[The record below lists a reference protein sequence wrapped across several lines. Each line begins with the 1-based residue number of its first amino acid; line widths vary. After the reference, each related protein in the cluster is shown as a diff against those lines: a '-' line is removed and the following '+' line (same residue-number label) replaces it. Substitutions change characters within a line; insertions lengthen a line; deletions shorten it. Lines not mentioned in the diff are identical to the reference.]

1 MNIKFLC
8 IVFMLCAA
16 CDASINMGGDAPD
29 SKGRGDKI
37 KEKYI
42 GG

>member
-16 CDASINMGGDAPD
+16 CDASNNMGGDAPD
-29 SKGRGDKI
+29 SKVHKTD
-37 KEKYI
+37 EKWK